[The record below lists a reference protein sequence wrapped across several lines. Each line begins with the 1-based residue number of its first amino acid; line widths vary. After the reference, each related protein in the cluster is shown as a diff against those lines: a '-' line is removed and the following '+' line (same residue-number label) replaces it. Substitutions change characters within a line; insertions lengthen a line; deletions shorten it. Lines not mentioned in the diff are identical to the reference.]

1 MSIFNQSNP
10 TPHPSAQVLVI
21 EDDSGVQQLIETVLR
36 RHGFSVLLA
45 GTGRIGLRQVHERRR
60 VWWSSTSGC
69 RTSTGGRSSSA
80 SVISPRCRC
89 SC

>member
-45 GTGRIGLRQVHERRR
+45 GTGRTGLRQVHERPPGCGGPRRRAAGPRR
-60 VWWSSTSGC
+60 VAG
-69 RTSTGGRSSSA
+69 
-80 SVISPRCRC
+80 PRAHP
-89 SC
+89 